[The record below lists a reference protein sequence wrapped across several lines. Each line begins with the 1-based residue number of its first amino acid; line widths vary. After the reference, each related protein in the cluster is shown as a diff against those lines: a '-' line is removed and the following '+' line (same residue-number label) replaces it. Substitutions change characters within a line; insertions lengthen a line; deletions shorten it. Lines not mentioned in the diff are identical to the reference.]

1 MEEASKVIGF
11 APDALWITLGVLV
24 AVIIIAKA
32 TTDLMINAK
41 KLKAPEQ
48 VEEKSMQE
56 KLNSDHERLSK
67 LESATERQEKEMQL
81 LLRSQ
86 VAMLHHM
93 IDGNGVD
100 GLKAMQKQI
109 EDFMIYGEITRGGS
123 EQ

>member
-32 TTDLMINAK
+32 ATDLMINAK

-67 LESATERQEKEMQL
+67 LESATEKQEKEMQL

-100 GLKAMQKQI
+100 GLKTMQKQI
-109 EDFMIYGEITRGGS
+109 EDFMVYGEITRGGS